1 MAIAILALGILTLRA
16 DAQAVKPAAGNDE
29 VYWVLT
35 VTVDN
40 MDEFKS
46 LVGKL
51 VAATEKEPSALQY
64 EYNVGDDHKTVDI
77 YERYADSKA
86 GLFHLGQTFPNFSK
100 EFFALAKP
108 TRFVIYGTPTDEF
121 KCNGE
126 PLADVTPR
134 AIAASRSSVPNAF
147 QIQIARSPSVA
158 CRDAKPMT
166 GTANSPVMTS
176 PQPAD

>member
-1 MAIAILALGILTLRA
+1 MRTFVIAMLALGTLTLRA
-16 DAQAVKPAAGNDE
+16 DAQAAKSAVGSE
-29 VYWVLT
+29 QVYWMLT
-35 VTVDN
+35 VSVDK

-51 VAATEKEPSALQY
+51 VAATEKEPGALQY

-86 GLFHLGQTFPNFSK
+86 GLFHLGQTFGPNFSK

-121 KCNGE
+121 KAAVADFHPVYMT
-126 PLADVTPR
+126 PLDGFTR
-134 AIAASRSSVPNAF
+134 
-147 QIQIARSPSVA
+147 
-158 CRDAKPMT
+158 
-166 GTANSPVMTS
+166 
-176 PQPAD
+176 

>member
-1 MAIAILALGILTLRA
+1 M
-16 DAQAVKPAAGNDE
+16 
-29 VYWVLT
+29 LT

-86 GLFHLGQTFPNFSK
+86 GRFHLGQTFPNFSK

-121 KCNGE
+121 KKAVADFH
-126 PLADVTPR
+126 PLYDAARRFHRIALPSLTSSHDAPGVRSRPCVHCTIRAEDCAMACLCAPVTTPHAR
-134 AIAASRSSVPNAF
+134 ACA
-147 QIQIARSPSVA
+147 
-158 CRDAKPMT
+158 
-166 GTANSPVMTS
+166 
-176 PQPAD
+176 